1 MVDRVLLPVDDSP
14 GSTAAVEHALSVYPD
29 ASFVLLH
36 VVDPRL
42 WISTDEYGE
51 VYYAEET
58 QDAVVDEADD
68 LLAAARK
75 TVEAAGRP
83 VETVRVLGRPA
94 TEIVAYAGENDV
106 DAIVMGSH
114 GRRGLDR
121 VLLGSVAER
130 VVRRAS
136 VPVTV
141 VH

>member
-1 MVDRVLLPVDDSP
+1 MVERVLLPVDDSP
-14 GSTAAVEHALSVYPD
+14 QSNAAVEHALSVYPD
-29 ASFVLLH
+29 AAFVLLH
-36 VVDPRL
+36 VVDPRV

-58 QDAVVDEADD
+58 KDTVVDEADD
-68 LLAAARK
+68 LLADARE
-75 TVEAAGRP
+75 TVEGADRS
-83 VETVRVLGRPA
+83 VETVRVFGQPA
-94 TEIVAYAGENDV
+94 KEIVAYAAEHDV
-106 DAIVMGSH
+106 DAVVMGSH

>member
-1 MVDRVLLPVDDSP
+1 MVERVLLPVDDSP
-14 GSTAAVEHALSVYPD
+14 QSSAAVEHALSVYPD
-29 ASFVLLH
+29 AAFVLLH
-36 VVDPRL
+36 VVDPRV

-58 QDAVVDEADD
+58 KDAVVDEADD
-68 LLAAARK
+68 LLADARE
-75 TVEAAGRP
+75 TVETANRP
-83 VETVRVLGRPA
+83 VETVRVFGQPA
-94 TEIVAYAGENDV
+94 KEIVAYAAEHDV
-106 DAIVMGSH
+106 DAVVMGSH

-121 VLLGSVAER
+121 MLLGSVAER